1 MKFNP
6 PPTVYILVHRIYKQK
21 HFEVDS
27 TVDLLKQLGKNN
39 KKNPQVRF
47 YLRNKEVKNKN
58 GIKAALT
65 VSKTYHPK

>member
-6 PPTVYILVHRIYKQK
+6 PPTVYILVHRVYKQK

-39 KKNPQVRF
+39 KKKSTGQILPQEQRSQ
-47 YLRNKEVKNKN
+47 K
-58 GIKAALT
+58 
-65 VSKTYHPK
+65 